1 MKEIPMVKKLSAD
14 EKRRQAINTTR
25 RVAISSFLSSE
36 DLTPDQSETM
46 LQLVD
51 LYGLFHSIYP
61 KPGAT
66 ARNIHRQAEAAAL
79 IQQKKTWRALGGVEL
94 QERNRR
100 SKSAAEVA
108 RKKTKSQLYQRVRGA
123 AVIPRFA
130 APADRGS
137 ETIGRRPDIEVT
149 RFLKVGARYLKEKC
163 EQAPDHLEECL
174 AHVLLRA
181 EGNLQ
186 PSKLRVGKMKDR
198 VHTRLMEAPE
208 LDDFDYCIAIGQ
220 DPGEEWVSI
229 SLAMSQQFHVQ
240 PDLLPIVRND
250 GDTDLTSKRV

>member
-1 MKEIPMVKKLSAD
+1 VKEIPLVKKLSAD
-14 EKRRQAINTTR
+14 EKRRQAINTKR
-25 RVAISSFLSSE
+25 REAISAFLSSE
-36 DLTPDQSETM
+36 DLKPNEIETM

-51 LYGLFHSIYP
+51 LYGLFHSIHP
-61 KPGAT
+61 QPGAT

-100 SKSAAEVA
+100 SKAAAEVA
-108 RKKTKSQLYQRVRGA
+108 RKKTKAQLYQRVRGA

-130 APADRGS
+130 ALTDRKR
-137 ETIGRRPDIEVT
+137 ETIGRRPDVEVT
-149 RFLKVGARYLKEKC
+149 RFLQVGARYLKETC
-163 EQAPDHLEECL
+163 GQAPDHLEECL
-174 AHVLLRA
+174 AQVLLRA

-186 PSKLRVGKMKDR
+186 PSKSRVQKMKDR
-198 VHTRLMEAPE
+198 VHTRLMEAPK

-220 DPGEEWVSI
+220 DPGEEWVSM

-240 PDLLPIVRND
+240 PDLLPILRND
-250 GDTDLTSKRV
+250 RDADLTSK